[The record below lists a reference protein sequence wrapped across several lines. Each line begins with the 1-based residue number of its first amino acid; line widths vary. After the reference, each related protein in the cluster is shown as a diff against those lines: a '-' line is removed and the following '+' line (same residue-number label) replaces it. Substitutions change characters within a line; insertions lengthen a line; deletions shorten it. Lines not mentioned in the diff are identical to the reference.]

1 MYKEIALQVNNNC
14 NLRCPFCFSDKSDAS
29 ISMDYA
35 RKVKDFCVSANI
47 DTIKITG
54 GEPFLHGQ
62 ISEIINL
69 FSDFNIFI
77 FSNCVIKDCIQNVEN
92 IQNIKKLTVL
102 INYNVADFYDATQLA
117 DIHNNIKYIKSIGG
131 RVILGRTFYKEPFDL
146 SDIILL
152 CKEYD
157 IDTIRVSQS
166 SPKISYNNEWLE
178 PTGINL
184 FLAEMKRIN
193 ECILTPNKIKLH
205 FDCPVKP
212 CQVDN
217 ELFEYFNKKKILS
230 NKCRARIFIGSDLKI
245 KHCYANE
252 QYFPKKYLYEFN
264 SYDEIFKY
272 IEDRNAK
279 LTSRQNDKCKEC
291 KYHGDIPCGCLSLND
306 KEEMIDVL

>member
-14 NLRCPFCFSDKSDAS
+14 NLKCPFCFSDKSDTS
-29 ISMDYA
+29 ISINDA
-35 RKVKDFCVSANI
+35 KIVKDFCVAENI

-54 GEPFLHGQ
+54 GEPFLHEK

-69 FSDFNIFI
+69 FLDFNIFI
-77 FSNCVIKDCIQNVEN
+77 FSNCVIKDCIKSIAN
-92 IQNIKKLTVL
+92 IQNVKKLTVL
-102 INYNVADFYDATQLA
+102 INYNVPGFYDNTQLA
-117 DIHNNIKYIKSIGG
+117 DIHNNIKYIKKIGG
-131 RVILGRTFYKEPFDL
+131 KVILGRTFYKEPFDL
-146 SDIILL
+146 NDIIQL
-152 CKEYD
+152 CKKYD
-157 IDTIRVSQS
+157 IDTIRVSQA
-166 SPKISYNNEWLE
+166 SPKSSYNNEWLE
-178 PTGINL
+178 SAGINL
-184 FLAEMKRIN
+184 FLAEMRKID
-193 ECILTPNKIKLH
+193 ECTLSPNKIKLH

-272 IEDRNAK
+272 IEKSNINLALK
-279 LTSRQNDKCKEC
+279 QNGKCKKC
-291 KYHGDIPCGCLSLND
+291 KYYGDIPCGCLSLNN
-306 KEEMIDVL
+306 KEEMRDVL